1 MKIYKLEKRQQ
12 IKASIDETWEYF
24 STPLNLSKITPS
36 YMNFEILSDLRD
48 GKMYPGQIIQ
58 YKVRPIA
65 NIPLSWTTEI
75 THVIDKKYFVD
86 EQRFGPYSFWHHQHW
101 FEPNNDGVLM
111 TDIVHYA
118 LPLGIL
124 GRVANGLFV
133 AKQLEDIFEYR
144 FKIVDQL
151 FNK

>member
-1 MKIYKLEKRQQ
+1 MKVYKLEKKQQ
-12 IKASIDETWEYF
+12 VKTSLDEAWEYF
-24 STPLNLSKITPS
+24 STPINLSKITPS

-75 THVIDKKYFVD
+75 THVIEKKYFVD

-101 FEPNNDGVLM
+101 FEANDQGVLM

-118 LPLGIL
+118 LPLGVL
-124 GRVANGLFV
+124 GRLANSLFV
-133 AKQLEDIFEYR
+133 EKQLEDIFEYR
-144 FKIVDQL
+144 FKVVDQI
-151 FNK
+151 FNS